1 MDAKVLHG
9 GKAQEADS
17 KKSFIPNYRNR
28 RPEEEIQKDLDNIK
42 VNLKQVMGSEL
53 TFNEQ
58 MTKIL
63 ELNSII
69 IPELFREF
77 TSSMPNVDKSV
88 IGSRI
93 LSAIKD
99 MSGVIMKKHESE
111 VAEEINTY
119 SPKFQVIFTWF
130 IELINVVLGRQG
142 LDTIQINNI
151 FADLSSE
158 LTGWEDKVSKRLKG
172 LSAKSLD
179 GVKNPLLDKNL
190 HNNADGG
197 FQL

>member
-9 GKAQEADS
+9 GKSQETDS
-17 KKSFIPNYRNR
+17 KKSFVPGYRNR
-28 RPEEEIQKDLDNIK
+28 RSEEEIQKDLDNIK
-42 VNLKQVMGSEL
+42 VNLKKVMGSDL

-63 ELNSII
+63 ELNAII

-77 TSSMPNVDKSV
+77 SNSMPNVDKSV

-99 MSGVIMKKHESE
+99 MSSIIMKKHESE

-119 SPKFQVIFTWF
+119 SPKFQIIFTWF

-151 FADLSSE
+151 FSDLSSE

-179 GVKNPLLDKNL
+179 GIKNPLLDKGL